1 MNASDKIKYYS
12 IVSKVNNGLLDDIEP
27 EEYLW
32 LQNNPHVL
40 RNMNLTRKKEG
51 ILQKCAGIRGT
62 VEEIIFSLDLSDRM
76 YR

>member
-40 RNMNLTRKKEG
+40 RNMNLTRKRKEFF
-51 ILQKCAGIRGT
+51 KNVREF
-62 VEEIIFSLDLSDRM
+62 VVP
-76 YR
+76 

>member
-1 MNASDKIKYYS
+1 MNASDRINYYN
-12 IVSKVNNGLLDDIEP
+12 IVSKVNNGSFDDIEP

-40 RNMNLTRKKEG
+40 KNMNLSRKKEE
-51 ILQKCAGIRGT
+51 ILQKCAGIHGT
-62 VEEIIFSLDLSDRM
+62 VEEILFSLDLSDRM